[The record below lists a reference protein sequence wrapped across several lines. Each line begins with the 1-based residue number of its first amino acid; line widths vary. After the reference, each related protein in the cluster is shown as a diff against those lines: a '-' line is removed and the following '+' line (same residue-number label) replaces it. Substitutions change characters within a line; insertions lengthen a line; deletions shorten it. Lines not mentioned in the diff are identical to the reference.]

1 MALVVDSN
9 SRVHLIGILS
19 RTSFRERLLQMTE
32 LLPPEEILHGYG
44 QGKQRNEVLC
54 SRVVHD
60 RRRQGLRG
68 DSYVDFDVSGSLQKK
83 LSAESH
89 LTPSP

>member
-44 QGKQRNEVLC
+44 
-54 SRVVHD
+54 
-60 RRRQGLRG
+60 
-68 DSYVDFDVSGSLQKK
+68 
-83 LSAESH
+83 
-89 LTPSP
+89 